1 MNGTDSKAQP
11 TEREFQEKI
20 ATYRLLES
28 RVDAL
33 ARQQDAFVSKVAEI
47 NSTLAGIDEAVKSP
61 ADAMVPLGTAVYAR
75 GSVDGK
81 AKLLVEVGAGVAVE
95 RTADEAKAIL
105 ETRRKD
111 LEQAIETLQKDMQTI
126 VAMLQRIES
135 ETQAMMKAGGQR

>member
-1 MNGTDSKAQP
+1 MAEDEAAAS
-11 TEREFQEKI
+11 ERIVREKVL
-20 ATYRLLES
+20 AYKSLEE
-28 RVDAL
+28 RMDAL
-33 ARQQDAFVSKVAEI
+33 ARQQDAFISKVTEI
-47 NSTLAGIDEAVKSP
+47 NSTLASIDEAAKSP
-61 ADAMVPLGTAVYAR
+61 AEAMVPLGTAVYAR

-95 RTADEAKAIL
+95 RTATEAKAIL
-105 ETRRKD
+105 EARRKD